1 MIAGDDHSDI
11 NSASVFSLAPL
22 VYGMYTLRF
31 LGSARVDTSAGDADE
46 RVVQPR
52 ALAVLACLS
61 AAGPD
66 GCTRDKLVGLLWQNL
81 DTHHARH
88 ALSVQLHQIRRALGK
103 DALFTENDG
112 VRLNAEA
119 VVADIGQFREAVRT
133 GNLRQAADLYQGPF
147 LDGFHLSGCVEFER
161 WMEDERARLAL
172 QCLDLLET
180 LAKRAEREGGPMGAL
195 VWWQRAAQ
203 HDPFNSRVAL
213 ACARAL
219 AASGDRGNGVQFLR
233 EHAARLRVELEIEP
247 DAEILAAIRTGDFG
261 VTPDYSNGTD
271 WPDGHGVSQPV
282 IESREPASPSRS
294 ASSAP
299 TLIGDVRPAPREH
312 ASDPVRSKDNRPL
325 RRRVVVPVVVTVL
338 ALVTTLAVRAR
349 NTDVYDP
356 GRIVILP
363 TEVVGLDTTMSEL
376 VMSHLRASLADWPS
390 LTPASQ
396 SIITELWRTAGGSS
410 RSAPS
415 EAATRSIAARLG
427 AGLMLLSTATPAAD
441 GIELHAVLADAADA
455 TQIAAA
461 RATGSSESLHTLA
474 EQLTVRLLARSQ
486 RMPEDRIATLDG
498 YEPDAVRLYLQ
509 AHTAGPP
516 ERERL
521 LREAVAR
528 DSTFA
533 LAAMTLLETS
543 PDYYD
548 RHLGDDWDPVAAML
562 WTHRNRLSPADRAYV
577 EALVGWRFTPGYTA
591 AQHVE
596 AWERA
601 VEVAPDRPRHH
612 RGLALAC
619 YRWCS
624 ELNAGWAGRWTTR
637 VLEAH
642 DALLDAGDADLG
654 FVERGLEVAVLAGDL
669 DRVRRY
675 ADLLPDNADYGRWLA
690 ATALGDER
698 DVTELRRLIEDGEL
712 NDYRIG
718 NVAVLTGIG
727 LEDAEII
734 ARRDRATGRIHRL
747 RALVQARERGRHAE
761 YRELRD
767 KMFQLEHTSNRWGV
781 FISHQVIWEW
791 AFFDGPETD
800 PVLDAH
806 DGALTEIIARLP
818 RTGPDTLATAYCALA
833 QLRVVRGDTT
843 GLAAAVDFLS
853 RDPDARHLAVARMC
867 APFLGL
873 LAARQEGHEALA
885 RATRRLNDV
894 LRDRPLDLG
903 TGDGMIN
910 VEIMLAGAATL
921 ELARAL
927 LALGYPE
934 AGLRVVV
941 RRPYRAGLWG
951 LFGFHIDFQLEEALL
966 LAAAGAA
973 EQALEKYDLYFRLR
987 PEPPDLGSWRETWE
1001 AARAEREALRDADR
1015 G

>member
-1 MIAGDDHSDI
+1 
-11 NSASVFSLAPL
+11 
-22 VYGMYTLRF
+22 MYTLRF
-31 LGSARVDTSAGDADE
+31 FGSARVDTSAGDADE

-66 GCTRDKLVGLLWQNL
+66 GCRRDKLVGLLWQNL

-103 DALFTENDG
+103 DALFTEGDG

-119 VVADIGQFREAVRT
+119 VVADVGQFREAVGT
-133 GNLRQAADLYQGPF
+133 GDLGRAADLYQGPF
-147 LDGFHLSGCVEFER
+147 LDGFHLSGCVGFER
-161 WMEDERARLAL
+161 WMEDERQRLAI
-172 QCLDLLET
+172 QCLDVLET
-180 LAKRAEREGGPMGAL
+180 LAKRAESERRPATAL

-233 EHAARLRVELEIEP
+233 DHAARLRSELEIEP
-247 DAEILAAIRTGDFG
+247 DVEILTAIRTGDFG
-261 VTPDYSNGTD
+261 VGPDYANGAQGSD
-271 WPDGHGVSQPV
+271 ERGGSQPV

-299 TLIGDVRPAPREH
+299 TLIGEVRPAPPEH
-312 ASDPVRSKDNRPL
+312 ASDTLRWRGNRPL

-363 TEVVGLDTTMSEL
+363 TEVVGLDTTMSAL
-376 VMSHLRASLADWPS
+376 VMSHVHASLADWPS
-390 LTPASQ
+390 LTPARQ
-396 SIITELWRTAGGSS
+396 GAVAEMWRTAGGSS
-410 RSAPS
+410 QSAPP
-415 EAATRSIAARLG
+415 EAAARSIAARLG
-427 AGLMLLSTATPAAD
+427 AGLMLMSSATSAAD

-455 TQIAAA
+455 TVIATA
-461 RATGSSESLHTLA
+461 RVTGSSDSLHTLA
-474 EQLTVRLLARSQ
+474 EQLTVRLLARAQ
-486 RMPEDRIATLDG
+486 RMPEDRIATLDA
-498 YEPDAVRLYLQ
+498 YEPAAVRLYLR
-509 AHTAGPP
+509 AIGSGPA

-521 LREAVAR
+521 LREAIAR
-528 DSTFA
+528 DSAFA
-533 LAAMTLLETS
+533 LAGMTLLETS

-548 RHLGDDWDPVAAML
+548 QYLGDAWTPVAAML
-562 WTHRNRLSPADRAYV
+562 WAHRHRLSPADRAYA
-577 EALVGWRFTPGYTA
+577 EALVGWRFRPAYTA

-601 VEVAPDRPRHH
+601 VEVAPDRPRHL

-624 ELNAGWAGRWTTR
+624 ELNNGWAGRWTTR
-637 VLEAH
+637 VLETH
-642 DALLDAGDADLG
+642 DALFDVEDADLG
-654 FVERGLEVAVLAGDL
+654 FVERGLEVAFLAGDH
-669 DRVRRY
+669 DRMRRY
-675 ADLLPDNADYGRWLA
+675 AELLPEPALYGRWLA
-690 ATALGDER
+690 ARGLESER
-698 DVTELRRLIEDGEL
+698 DAAELQRLVEDGEL

-727 LEDAEII
+727 LEDAETI

-761 YRELRD
+761 YRALRD
-767 KMFQLEHTSNRWGV
+767 KMFQLQHTSNRWDV
-781 FISHQVIWEW
+781 FLSNAVIWEW
-791 AFFDGPETD
+791 AFFDEPETD
-800 PVLDAH
+800 SVLDAL
-806 DGALTEIIARLP
+806 DGTLTDIIARVP
-818 RTGPDTLATAYCALA
+818 RTGPDTLATAHCALA
-833 QLRVVRGDTT
+833 QLRLVRSDTT
-843 GLAAAVDFLS
+843 GLAEAVDFLS
-853 RDPDARHLAVARMC
+853 RDPDARNLAVARMC
-867 APFLGL
+867 APFLEL
-873 LAARQEGHEALA
+873 LAARQEGHEALT

-903 TGDGMIN
+903 TGAGLGN
-910 VEIMLAGAATL
+910 VDIMLAGAATL
-921 ELARAL
+921 ELARTL

-951 LFGFHIDFQLEEALL
+951 LFGYHIVFQLEEARL
-966 LAAAGAA
+966 LAAAGAT
-973 EQALEKYDLYFRLR
+973 EQALAKYDLYFRLR
-987 PEPPDLGSWRETWE
+987 PEPPDLDSWRETWE
-1001 AARAEREALRDADR
+1001 AARAEREALLAADR